1 MMNKYHKEI
10 LELYTSFTG
19 NYSSKHNKN
28 YIGSNKFSYSI
39 NTPSSRKLVKDWVK
53 EHSDLSLSEYTD
65 LLNSL
70 SLGKSHNEFS
80 VIGKLLEYYP
90 SLRKE
95 LNPKLLDSWLNH
107 AEGWAEVDTIC
118 QGNFTADEMISH
130 WSDWN
135 KLIENFTT
143 SKNVHK
149 RRASLVLLTGPVR
162 HSLDNRLSD
171 LAFSNIDKLKKEN
184 DILITKAISWL
195 LRDLIKY
202 HRQEVEIYLDKN
214 LNTLPKIAIR
224 ETKNKLKSGRKSG
237 K

>member
-1 MMNKYHKEI
+1 MNKYHKGI
-10 LELYTSFTG
+10 VELYSSYSG
-19 NYSSKHNKN
+19 NYSNKHNKS
-28 YIGSNKFSYSI
+28 YIGSNKFSYPI
-39 NTPSSRKLVKDWVK
+39 DTPSSRKLVKDWVK
-53 EHSDLSLSEYTD
+53 KHSDLTLGEYTD

-80 VIGKLLEYYP
+80 AIGKLLEYYP

-95 LNPKLLDSWLNH
+95 LNPKILDGWLNH

-118 QGNFTADEMISH
+118 QGNFTADEILSH
-130 WSDWN
+130 WSNWN
-135 KLIENFTT
+135 KLIEDFSE

-171 LAFSNIDKLKKEN
+171 LAFNNINKLKKEN

-202 HRQEVEIYLDKN
+202 HRKEIETYLNKN
-214 LNTLPKIAIR
+214 LNSLPKIASR
-224 ETKNKLKSGRKSG
+224 ETKNKLKSGCKSG

>member
-1 MMNKYHKEI
+1 MNNYHREI
-10 LELYTSFTG
+10 INL
-19 NYSSKHNKN
+19 YSSYSGKYSPKHGKS
-28 YIGSNKFSYSI
+28 YIGSGKFSYPI
-39 NTPSSRKLVKDWVK
+39 NTPSSRELIKNWLKSVKLTP
-53 EHSDLSLSEYTD
+53 EIYSELLLSLSK
-65 LLNSL
+65 
-70 SLGKSHNEFS
+70 GKSHNEFS
-80 VIGKLLEYYP
+80 AIGKLLEFCP
-90 SLRKE
+90 QFRRT
-95 LNPKLLDSWLNH
+95 LNPQVLDTWLNH

-118 QGNFTADEMISH
+118 QGNFTADEILFH
-130 WSDWN
+130 WSNWN
-135 KLIENFTT
+135 KLIEDFTK

-171 LAFSNIDKLKKEN
+171 LAFNNIDKLKKEN

-202 HRQEVEIYLDKN
+202 HRQEVEAYLEKN

-224 ETKNKLKSGRKSG
+224 ETSNKLKSGHKSG